1 MIGLSYY
8 SPLIIRNKK
17 TLVYFSWHLAVPPE
31 CYESMNKFVE
41 HIIKWKNGYIMKML
55 NIERKLW
62 NDFGT
67 LISLFEKEQ
76 KNIK

>member
-41 HIIKWKNGYIMKML
+41 HIIQWKNELYNENVKYW
-55 NIERKLW
+55 KK
-62 NDFGT
+62 T
-67 LISLFEKEQ
+67 LE
-76 KNIK
+76 

>member
-17 TLVYFSWHLAVPPE
+17 TWVYFSWHLAVPPE

-41 HIIKWKNGYIMKML
+41 HVIKWKNELYNENVKYW
-55 NIERKLW
+55 KK
-62 NDFGT
+62 T
-67 LISLFEKEQ
+67 LE
-76 KNIK
+76 